1 MAGWAPAMIDNLR
14 TGAYEVLALGFRRPA
29 PAQVEAL
36 AGEGTRQLLSDVAD
50 LLIVPQSIQWQQLG
64 QFCEDVETRGAE
76 AVAAELLVEYNRLF
90 LGPGTLL
97 CPPYGSIYLDGTVM
111 GPSTLDVVRRYRGEG
126 LKADAS
132 WKEPPDHIALEI
144 AFMAALAA
152 RYHHAALSSAQPEA
166 LTLLRAQ
173 HDFLSRHLGHWG
185 PQFAEK
191 LAENASL
198 PLYRFLASFLSSWLP
213 TDAELVRAAIGAP
226 EVSEPCA

>member
-1 MAGWAPAMIDNLR
+1 M
-14 TGAYEVLALGFRRPA
+14 TQGARAAVY
-29 PAQVEAL
+29 EAL
-36 AGEGTRQLLSDVAD
+36 AAGLCRPTPETVQAWAGYAVPRALSRVSLLAISGREPAWGD
-50 LLIVPQSIQWQQLG
+50 LGVFS
-64 QFCEDVETRGAE
+64 A
-76 AVAAELLVEYNRLF
+76 AVAGQGPDLVASEMLVEYGRLF
-90 LGPGTLL
+90 LGPERVP
-97 CPPYGSIYLDGTVM
+97 CPPYGSLYLDGVIM
-111 GPSTLDVVRRYRGEG
+111 GPSTLDVLQRYRAAG
-126 LKADAS
+126 LKVSPS
-132 WKEPPDHIALEI
+132 WREPPDHIALEL

-198 PLYRFLASFLSSWLP
+198 PFYRFLASFLSSWLP